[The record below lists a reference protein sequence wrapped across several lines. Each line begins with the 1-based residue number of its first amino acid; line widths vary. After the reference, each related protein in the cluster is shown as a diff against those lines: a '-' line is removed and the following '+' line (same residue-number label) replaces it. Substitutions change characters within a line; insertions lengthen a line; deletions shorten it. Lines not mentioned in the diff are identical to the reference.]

1 MPVNSSPK
9 LMRFLVPSLLLCG
22 AAASVLFVSH
32 LVKSFR
38 EINFPP
44 PNNVSIEQ
52 YQLTG
57 ESIGLNVRVDEKL
70 FFDRDSFGSIF
81 YGEVSEKDIKRFR
94 EQEST
99 SNSRPRGVLKVHQI
113 GRETLIAVGRPND
126 NLEKRWKEIVSQ
138 EAARHRQ
145 QPRVMGREIL
155 DSDSKILGVHFGRT
169 THFDLAKEF
178 GSATVSDGSIQD
190 SLQTLNLKG
199 LVIAT
204 DGRSSPSIG
213 GVKVDLVSAMA
224 WAGTLNEALKANDIK
239 PLPIILGSLRV
250 GQTRAEVEKLL
261 KPSPRDGNRT
271 MTRIMI
277 RQAGEKSV
285 FGWVTWSQNQKLRSI
300 QFSDSWE

>member
-1 MPVNSSPK
+1 MPLNSSPK
-9 LMRFLVPSLLLCG
+9 LKNFLLSLLLLCG
-22 AAASVLFVSH
+22 AVATVLFASH

-44 PNNVSIEQ
+44 PNKVSIKQ

-57 ESIGLNVRVDEKL
+57 GSIGLDVRVDEKL

-81 YGEVSEKDIKRFR
+81 YGEISEKDHKRFQ
-94 EQEST
+94 EQGSPP
-99 SNSRPRGVLKVHQI
+99 NSRPGGVLKVHQI

-138 EAARHRQ
+138 ETARHRQ
-145 QPRVMGREIL
+145 QPRVLGREIL
-155 DSDSKILGVHFGRT
+155 DSDSKILGVQFGLT
-169 THFDLAKEF
+169 TTFDLAKEF
-178 GSATVSDGSIQD
+178 GPATVSDGSIQD
-190 SLQTLNLKG
+190 SLQTWSLKG

-204 DGRSSPSIG
+204 DGRSSPSPG
-213 GVKVDLVSAMA
+213 GAKVDLVSAMA
-224 WAGTLNEALKANDIK
+224 WSGSLNEALTANDIK

-250 GQTRAEVEKLL
+250 GQTRAEVERLL
-261 KPSPRDGNRT
+261 KASHRDGNES
-271 MTRIMI
+271 MTSIMI

-285 FGWVTWSQNQKLRSI
+285 FGWVTWSHNQRLRSI